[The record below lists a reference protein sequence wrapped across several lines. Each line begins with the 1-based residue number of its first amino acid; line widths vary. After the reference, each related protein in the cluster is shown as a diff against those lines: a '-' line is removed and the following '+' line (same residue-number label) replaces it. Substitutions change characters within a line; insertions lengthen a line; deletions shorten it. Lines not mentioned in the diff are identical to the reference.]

1 MYLALGIV
9 IVVYV
14 LVSALIVMTLTLP
27 AMEAN
32 GGYVLSEAGQHILG
46 RVGFVIAVAPVA
58 YSSPLPSPPHSCCSS
73 RLPRSGR
80 WPALRVPHRLR
91 HGQPQSPRVYRE
103 TGAKPWLLM
112 LAVALSLALFALLL
126 GYTIHIDPRARGSL
140 LAVLALSFVFEVGYR
155 RPTGLSLALEST
167 TTAAAS

>member
-32 GGYVLSEAGQHILG
+32 GGHVLSEAGQHILG

-73 RLPRSGR
+73 RLPPVGQMVSA
-80 WPALRVPHRLR
+80 PALRVPHRLR
-91 HGQPQSPRVYRE
+91 HGQPRSPTCVSRDWRK
-103 TGAKPWLLM
+103 A
-112 LAVALSLALFALLL
+112 LA
-126 GYTIHIDPRARGSL
+126 IDARGS
-140 LAVLALSFVFEVGYR
+140 A
-155 RPTGLSLALEST
+155 
-167 TTAAAS
+167 

>member
-32 GGYVLSEAGQHILG
+32 GGHVLSEAGQHILG

-73 RLPRSGR
+73 RLP
-80 WPALRVPHRLR
+80 PV
-91 HGQPQSPRVYRE
+91 GQM
-103 TGAKPWLLM
+103 A
-112 LAVALSLALFALLL
+112 SLARSSSSTARSASVTYVCIARLAQSL
-126 GYTIHIDPRARGSL
+126 GHWCSR
-140 LAVLALSFVFEVGYR
+140 
-155 RPTGLSLALEST
+155 
-167 TTAAAS
+167 

>member
-32 GGYVLSEAGQHILG
+32 GGHVLSEAGQHILG

-73 RLPRSGR
+73 RLP
-80 WPALRVPHRLR
+80 PV
-91 HGQPQSPRVYRE
+91 GQM
-103 TGAKPWLLM
+103 A
-112 LAVALSLALFALLL
+112 SLARSSSSTARSASVTTCVSRDWRKALA
-126 GYTIHIDPRARGSL
+126 IDARGS
-140 LAVLALSFVFEVGYR
+140 A
-155 RPTGLSLALEST
+155 
-167 TTAAAS
+167 